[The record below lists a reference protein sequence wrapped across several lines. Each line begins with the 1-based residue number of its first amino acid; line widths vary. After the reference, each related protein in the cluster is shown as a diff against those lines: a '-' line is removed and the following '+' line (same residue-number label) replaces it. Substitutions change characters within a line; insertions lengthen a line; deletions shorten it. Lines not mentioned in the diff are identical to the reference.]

1 MNKHIFPMRVTV
13 PMTMMDFFRK
23 SEGSWFSQRE
33 VHHYDLLQ
41 NESTESNLIIQV
53 IDKSD
58 PRVAEICAAQ
68 GFDPAL
74 AQGGGAFMWQQD
86 LDDAEPNPNYAAVL
100 IDVPDDETRR
110 SGLLLRNK
118 GYVETAPVICRYH
131 FGDDG
136 ILTIDTEYEN
146 NQGQE
151 RCWFVTDDFR
161 VRVSTVK
168 LMDGVQLSTYSSERR
183 CVSDAAIAQYLA
195 MNQQRVEA
203 VGV

>member
-1 MNKHIFPMRVTV
+1 MRLTV

-33 VHHYDLLQ
+33 VHHYDLLN

-53 IDKSD
+53 IEQSD
-58 PRVAEICAAQ
+58 PRVAEICQAQ
-68 GFDPAL
+68 GIDPAM
-74 AQGGGAFMWQQD
+74 AQGGGAFLWQQD
-86 LDDAEPNPNYAAVL
+86 LDDVDPNPNYAAVL

-110 SGLLLRNK
+110 SGRLLRNK
-118 GYVETAPVICRYH
+118 GYVETAPVICRYW

-183 CVSDAAIAQYLA
+183 CVSDAAISAYLA
-195 MNQQRVEA
+195 TNQQRA
-203 VGV
+203 IALGI

>member
-1 MNKHIFPMRVTV
+1 MHVTI

-33 VHHYDLLQ
+33 VHHYDLLN

-53 IDKSD
+53 VEPED
-58 PRVAEICAAQ
+58 PRVAEICQAQ
-68 GFDPAL
+68 GIDPSL
-74 AQGGGAFMWQQD
+74 AMGGGAFLWQQD
-86 LDDAEPNPNYAAVL
+86 LDDEEPNPNYAAVL
-100 IDVPDDETRR
+100 IDVPDDDTRR
-110 SGLLLRNK
+110 SGRLIRNK
-118 GYVETAPVICRYH
+118 GYVEIAPVICRYW
-131 FGDDG
+131 FGQDG

-161 VRVSTVK
+161 VRISTVK

-183 CVSDAAIAQYLA
+183 CVSPDQLTEFLALNRQRAI
-195 MNQQRVEA
+195 
-203 VGV
+203 G